1 MVLSLFS
8 SLKIV
13 WMNHAHSHT
22 HTHTHTNI
30 PLHMH
35 ANIYPCK
42 HQLRHYTLIFYMPT
56 HILQTSMYTC
66 KHPYTLHSHINT
78 HMQAPAHTHTLET
91 VYCKRQ
97 HGVNQNKCTRSF
109 KQNLWDVTKLITV
122 YVQDLSLQS
131 NLIPSVSPHH
141 KLQFKCHKLTGN
153 SFCKVGTQTYKSKI
167 H

>member
-1 MVLSLFS
+1 
-8 SLKIV
+8 
-13 WMNHAHSHT
+13 MNHAHSHT
-22 HTHTHTNI
+22 LTTLCTCMQI
-30 PLHMH
+30 SIH
-35 ANIYPCK
+35 ANTNPDTTHSYFIHSPT
-42 HQLRHYTLIFYMPT
+42 HMQTPT

-97 HGVNQNKCTRSF
+97 YGVNQNKCTRSF
-109 KQNLWDVTKLITV
+109 NSKQNLWDVTKLITV